1 MIEVEI
7 DRECKHCENKVKQ
20 TATFKEENGK
30 ITVDAYSAR
39 CPVCNRFLKK
49 PTPEEIRG
57 IAEYKKT
64 STKRNDTVDLFI
76 RKEEETDIDIGTRLD
91 NLLKKVKKLQKERT
105 ELLRNV
111 EELKEDAK
119 REAKNLEREV
129 STLKE
134 HAMIFRE
141 TLKEMRTRKGTT
153 TLAEVARARADS
165 LLQA

>member
-1 MIEVEI
+1 MEVEI
-7 DRECKHCENKVKQ
+7 DRECKHCENKAKQ

-30 ITVDAYSAR
+30 VTVDAYLAR

-57 IAEYKKT
+57 TVEYKKT
-64 STKRNDTVDLFI
+64 STRRDNTVNFFF
-76 RKEEETDIDIGTRLD
+76 RKEKETNIDIGTKFD
-91 NLLKKVKKLQKERT
+91 NLLRKVKKLQKEKT

-111 EELKEDAK
+111 EELKEDTK
-119 REAKNLEREV
+119 REAKKLEREV
-129 STLKE
+129 FTLKE
-134 HAMIFRE
+134 HATMFRE

-165 LLQA
+165 LLQT